1 MGFRQERVFLRNR
14 GVENAPR
21 VIYNLLGFYFQIEV
35 SDLDEFHGVLL
46 GFLLDYEFDDLILMF
61 MI

>member
-1 MGFRQERVFLRNR
+1 M
-14 GVENAPR
+14 ENAPR
-21 VIYNLLGFYFQIEV
+21 VIYNLLGFYFRIEV

-46 GFLLDYEFDDLILMF
+46 GFLLDYEFGDLILMF